1 MFDTLEEQIEKAE
14 GVGPSTGIRAARYAG
29 LFVLSA
35 FVFGVLYVAIRL
47 LD

>member
-1 MFDTLEEQIEKAE
+1 MFNTLEEQIEKTQGAP
-14 GVGPSTGIRAARYAG
+14 PSTGAQAIRYVG

-35 FVFGVLYVAIRL
+35 VVFGVLYVAIRL